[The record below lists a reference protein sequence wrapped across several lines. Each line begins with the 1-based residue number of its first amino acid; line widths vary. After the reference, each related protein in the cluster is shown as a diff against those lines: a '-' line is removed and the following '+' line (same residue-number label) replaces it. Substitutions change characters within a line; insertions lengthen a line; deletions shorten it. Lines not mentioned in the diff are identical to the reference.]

1 MIRIKTPWPA
11 IRLISTGT
19 RVNWRALLYF
29 DKFAKIVIMSDF
41 TCPQCKTLV
50 PAADFEKQLWACGN
64 CGYHSRIGWQDRLR
78 ITIDEG
84 SFSEFDPGMESKN
97 PISFPGYEDKVR
109 EAQGICGAKEAV
121 VTGCCMIQGF
131 RTVVCVMDSRFMM
144 ASMGSVVGEKITR
157 AIEYATANS
166 LPVVIFTASGGARM
180 QEGIFSL
187 MQMAKTSGA
196 VARHGKAG
204 QLYITVVCDPS
215 TGGVTASFA
224 MLGDIIIAE
233 PGVTI
238 GFAGKR
244 VIQDTIGATLPEKF
258 QTAEFTFEHG
268 FADMVAGRQEMPGIL
283 ARLIRLHGYKKGGPN
298 AA

>member
-1 MIRIKTPWPA
+1 MICSKTC
-11 IRLISTGT
+11 
-19 RVNWRALLYF
+19 LLLDLF
-29 DKFAKIVIMSDF
+29 DNTNKYVIMSDF
-41 TCPQCKTLV
+41 TCPQCKAT
-50 PAADFEKQLWACGN
+50 ASEADFNRQLWVCGK
-64 CGYHSRIGWQDRLR
+64 CAYHSRIGWQDRLR

-84 SFSEFDPGMESKN
+84 SFNEFDSGMDSGN

-109 EAQGICGAKEAV
+109 ESQEVCGTREAV
-121 VTGCCMIQGF
+121 VTGQAAIAGYP
-131 RTVVCVMDSRFMM
+131 VVLGVMDSRFMM

-157 AIEYATANS
+157 AIEYATANKM
-166 LPVVIFTASGGARM
+166 PVIIFSASGGARM

-196 VARHGKAG
+196 LARHGQAG
-204 QLYITVVCDPS
+204 QLYISVVCDPT

-244 VIQDTIGATLPEKF
+244 VIQDTIGATLPERF
-258 QTAEFTFEHG
+258 QTAEFIYENG
-268 FADMVAGRQEMPGIL
+268 FADMLVSRQEMPETL
-283 ARLIRLHGYKKGGPN
+283 ARLIRLHGYQMRRM
-298 AA
+298 

>member
-1 MIRIKTPWPA
+1 
-11 IRLISTGT
+11 
-19 RVNWRALLYF
+19 
-29 DKFAKIVIMSDF
+29 MSDF
-41 TCPQCKTLV
+41 ICPQCKAPVL
-50 PAADFEKQLWACGN
+50 AADFERELWVCGK
-64 CGYHSRIGWQDRLR
+64 CAYHSRIGWQDRLR

-84 SFSEFDPGMESKN
+84 SFSEFDAEMESGN

-109 EAQGICGAKEAV
+109 ESQESCGTREAV
-121 VTGCCMIQGF
+121 VTGLCTIQGYP
-131 RTVVCVMDSRFMM
+131 VVIGVMDSRFMM

-157 AIEYATANS
+157 AVEYATARK
-166 LPVVIFTASGGARM
+166 LPAVIFTASGGARM

-196 VARHGKAG
+196 VALHNKAG
-204 QLYITVVCDPS
+204 QLYISVVCDPT

-244 VIQDTIGATLPEKF
+244 VIQDTIGATLPERF
-258 QTAEFTFEHG
+258 QTAEFIHEHG
-268 FADMVAGRQEMPGIL
+268 FADMIVKRQDMPATL
-283 ARLIRLHGYKKGGPN
+283 ARLIRLHGYPQGGK
-298 AA
+298 

>member
-1 MIRIKTPWPA
+1 
-11 IRLISTGT
+11 
-19 RVNWRALLYF
+19 
-29 DKFAKIVIMSDF
+29 
-41 TCPQCKTLV
+41 
-50 PAADFEKQLWACGN
+50 
-64 CGYHSRIGWQDRLR
+64 
-78 ITIDEG
+78 
-84 SFSEFDPGMESKN
+84 MESGN

-109 EAQGICGAKEAV
+109 EAKNVTGANEAV
-121 VTGCCMIQGF
+121 ITGSCTIQGYAA
-131 RTVVCVMDSRFMM
+131 VLCVMDSRFMM

-157 AIEYATANS
+157 AVEYATANK
-166 LPVVIFTASGGARM
+166 LPVIIFSASGGARM

-196 VARHGKAG
+196 LALHNKAG
-204 QLYITVVCDPS
+204 QLFVSVVCDPT

-258 QTAEFTFEHG
+258 QTAEFILEHG
-268 FADMVAGRQEMPGIL
+268 FADMLVTRQEMPATL
-283 ARLIRLHGYKKGGPN
+283 ARLIKLHGYGPHGHGPQGRK
-298 AA
+298 

>member
-1 MIRIKTPWPA
+1 
-11 IRLISTGT
+11 
-19 RVNWRALLYF
+19 
-29 DKFAKIVIMSDF
+29 MSDF
-41 TCPQCKTLV
+41 SCPQCKGTA
-50 PAADFEKQLWACGN
+50 PAVDFERQLWVCGK
-64 CGYHSRIGWQDRLR
+64 CSYHSRIGWQDRLR

-84 SFSEFDPGMESKN
+84 SFTEFDSGMESGN

-109 EAQGICGAKEAV
+109 ESQELCGTREAV
-121 VTGCCMIQGF
+121 VTGRCTIQGYP
-131 RTVVCVMDSRFMM
+131 VVLGVMDSRFMM

-157 AIEYATANS
+157 AVEYATAHKM
-166 LPVVIFTASGGARM
+166 PAIIFCASGGARM

-196 VARHGKAG
+196 IARHGKAG
-204 QLYITVVCDPS
+204 QLYISVICDPT

-244 VIQDTIGATLPEKF
+244 VIQDTIGATLPERF
-258 QTAEFTFEHG
+258 QTAEFIFENG
-268 FADMVAGRQEMPGIL
+268 FADMVVGRREMPGIL
-283 ARLIRLHGYKKGGPN
+283 ARLIRLHGYTPQSSGPEGGK
-298 AA
+298 

>member
-1 MIRIKTPWPA
+1 VSVPFFCVFWVPA
-11 IRLISTGT
+11 KVSPRLREGLI
-19 RVNWRALLYF
+19 YF
-29 DKFAKIVIMSDF
+29 DKLGIIVIMSDF
-41 TCPQCKTLV
+41 TCPVCQTLV
-50 PAADFEKQLWACGN
+50 PQADFEQKLWVCGN
-64 CGYHSRIGWQDRLR
+64 CAYHSRIGWQDRLR
-78 ITIDEG
+78 ITVDQG
-84 SFSEFDPGMESKN
+84 SFSEFDSGMKSEN

-109 EAQGICGAKEAV
+109 EAQGTCGAQEAV
-121 VTGCCMIQGF
+121 VTGRGTILGYPA
-131 RTVVCVMDSRFMM
+131 VLCVMDSRFMM

-157 AIEYATANS
+157 AIEHATQNK
-166 LPVVIFTASGGARM
+166 LPVIAFTASGGARM

-204 QLYITVVCDPS
+204 QLYISVVCDPT

-224 MLGDIIIAE
+224 MLGDIIIIE

-258 QTAEFTFEHG
+258 QTAEFSFDHG
-268 FADMVAGRQEMPGIL
+268 FADMIVGRRELPAAL
-283 ARLIRLHGYKKGGPN
+283 AQLIHLHGYKKGGPN